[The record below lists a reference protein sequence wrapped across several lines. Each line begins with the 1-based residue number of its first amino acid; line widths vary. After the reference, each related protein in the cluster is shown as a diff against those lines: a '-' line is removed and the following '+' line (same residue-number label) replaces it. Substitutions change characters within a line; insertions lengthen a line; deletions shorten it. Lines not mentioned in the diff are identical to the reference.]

1 MVPFGHA
8 LLSNVLKF
16 YFYTPTVSGWALRF
30 NRNSWFRVGVVAQ
43 NMDGARIIAK
53 ALNDQTIE
61 YVFGVVGIPIIEISY
76 AVQGEGIK
84 YVGMRN
90 EQAVC

>member
-1 MVPFGHA
+1 
-8 LLSNVLKF
+8 
-16 YFYTPTVSGWALRF
+16 
-30 NRNSWFRVGVVAQ
+30 
-43 NMDGARIIAK
+43 MDGARIIAK
-53 ALNDQTIE
+53 ALSDQAVE

-90 EQAVC
+90 EQAVSFAY